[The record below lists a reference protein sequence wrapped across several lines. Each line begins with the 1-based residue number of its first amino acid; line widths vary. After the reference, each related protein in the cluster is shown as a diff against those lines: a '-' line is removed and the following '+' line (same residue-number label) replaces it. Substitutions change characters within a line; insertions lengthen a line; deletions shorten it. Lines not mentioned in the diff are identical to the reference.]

1 MVIKKLNSPSDTFD
15 IPFPAG
21 KAFDVVGFGTNS
33 VDYLC
38 VVPEYPPLGSKTEM
52 LQNEWLAGG
61 QVATAL
67 TFLSRMG
74 LKTRYVGKVGGD
86 ELGRFLVESF
96 ASDSVDTSAVLVQQ
110 GVRNQV
116 ACIVIDKKSGERT
129 VLSQRE
135 PGLDFKASE
144 LRREPICAGRILHLD
159 GYDTA
164 GSITAATWCREEGI
178 PVSIDLDKPFRDCE
192 ALIRKIDFLIVSS
205 NFPVEFTGVADPQK
219 AFEELRKSYDGFLAV
234 TLGSGGA
241 MAWVGEQCV
250 TFPGF
255 EITAIDTTGAG
266 DIFHGGFL
274 YGLLQNWP
282 ISRIMRFANTAA
294 GLSCRYIGARTG
306 IRPLREIMHYMEQ
319 TPRQD

>member
-15 IPFPAG
+15 ISFPEA

-52 LQNEWLAGG
+52 LQNEKLAGG

-74 LKTRYVGKVGGD
+74 LKTKYVGKVGGD
-86 ELGRFLVESF
+86 ELGRFCMDSF
-96 ASDSVDTSAVLVQQ
+96 ASDSVDTSSIIVEQ

-135 PGLDFKASE
+135 RGLDFKATE
-144 LRREPICAGRILHLD
+144 LRRDHVCAGRILHLD

-164 GSITAATWCREEGI
+164 GSIAAATWCREEGI
-178 PVSIDLDKPFRDCE
+178 PVSIDLDKPFHDCE

-205 NFPVEFTGVADPQK
+205 NFPVEFTGIADPGR
-219 AFEELRKSYDGFLAV
+219 AFEELGKSYDGFLAV
-234 TLGSGGA
+234 TLGSAGA
-241 MAWVGEQCV
+241 MAWVGDRRV
-250 TFPGF
+250 TFPGLKLA
-255 EITAIDTTGAG
+255 AIDTTGAG
-266 DIFHGGFL
+266 DIFHGSFL
-274 YGLLQNWP
+274 YGLLQNW
-282 ISRIMRFANTAA
+282 SLWQIMRFANTAA
-294 GLSCRYIGARTG
+294 GLSCGFIGARTG
-306 IRPLREIMHYMEQ
+306 IRPLREIMHHMEQ
-319 TPRQD
+319 MPH